1 MRNTRKTVL
10 APLMERTLKALKGQ
24 LSPRTL
30 ENYRSSISEVKK
42 FEGDRW
48 ERLGVGDIDRRW
60 SDRYALWLAKRHA
73 DAPQT
78 ADFYLRNFRAA
89 YGHVLA
95 HLRKGADGK
104 LRGLPL
110 PWLPSRQAGP
120 AEGGGA
126 AAALAEAA
134 RAAVGTAA
142 RGAGHPAVYAL
153 RPGDGVQRC
162 V

>member
-95 HLRKGADGK
+95 HLRKGAE
-104 LRGLPL
+104 
-110 PWLPSRQAGP
+110 GP

-126 AAALAEAA
+126 AAALAGAA
-134 RAAVGTAA
+134 RAAVGAAA